1 MTVPGCR
8 ALPESWSE
16 SARGEKEEVFRVWPA
31 EAWRREAS
39 EWSHLCSRRWRWR
52 YDRAISEGPACRY
65 LHTAKQKLQ
74 SWTVD
79 NEWTAKRWPPNNTKS
94 LMILYL
100 TILAF
105 SANNVIALGAV
116 SRWQVTWVK
125 HKQSRTLAIN
135 QLQLAARCK
144 LLHISL
150 LVSRLPKLKYSL
162 CPRKL
167 CKGADYHR
175 LDQFLPRNWFVT
187 SPQCLNGYF

>member
-1 MTVPGCR
+1 MSGCR

-74 SWTVD
+74 SWSMD
-79 NEWTAKRWPPNNTKS
+79 NEWTAKQWPPNNTKS

-125 HKQSRTLAIN
+125 LEANTNKAALWPSISCSWRPAANYCRFPFLSRGCQNSNIHYAHVSF
-135 QLQLAARCK
+135 ARVQ
-144 LLHISL
+144 ITTGWTSF
-150 LVSRLPKLKYSL
+150 
-162 CPRKL
+162 CPEIDL
-167 CKGADYHR
+167 
-175 LDQFLPRNWFVT
+175 
-187 SPQCLNGYF
+187 